1 MGKIIGFLN
10 SLLISARPKQWLKN
24 LVIFSPAFFSG
35 EILNLG
41 AMPKLIQAFAVF
53 CLLSSASYLV
63 NDVRDRRRDRQHPLK
78 KHRPIASGKLSP
90 SAALGSALVIAGGT
104 LLYTYSEFNL
114 HFFIAGLI
122 FIGIQLSYSLLI
134 RNVIILDA
142 LWVSGAFVVRVYAGA
157 FVLPTPVSSWIILA
171 VIGLS
176 LLLAF
181 GKRRSERTLLSS
193 LHKRLITRETLR
205 HYPDTLLDSMISMSA
220 AYTALAYSIF
230 AFESSPEGG
239 GLSLAGLL
247 PTTLASPKWM
257 MITIPV
263 VFYGI
268 ARYLFVIYEK
278 KEGESP
284 EKVLLTDRPLLA
296 TIVIWLIAL
305 FLIIYRLKI

>member
-1 MGKIIGFLN
+1 MKRAVFFLRN
-10 SLLISARPKQWLKN
+10 VLISARPKQWLKN
-24 LVIFSPAFFSG
+24 LVIFAPAFFSG

-41 AMPKLIQAFAVF
+41 AMPRLIQAFAVF
-53 CLLSSASYLV
+53 CLLSSASYLI
-63 NDVRDRRRDRQHPLK
+63 NDVRDRKRDRQHPVK
-78 KHRPIASGKLSP
+78 KRRPVASGELSP
-90 SAALGSALVIAGGT
+90 RAAIASALVIAGAT
-104 LLYTYSEFNL
+104 LIYIYQGFNL
-114 HFFIAGLI
+114 YFFVTALV
-122 FIGIQLSYSLLI
+122 FLAIQLSYSLLI
-134 RNVIILDA
+134 RNLIILDA

-157 FVLPTPVSSWIILA
+157 FAIPTPVSSWIILS

-193 LHKRLITRETLR
+193 LHKRLLTRQTLR

-230 AFESSPEGG
+230 AFQSSPEGG
-239 GLSLAGLL
+239 GLGLSNLL
-247 PTTLASPKWM
+247 PTTLSSPKWTM
-257 MITIPV
+257 LTIPV

-296 TIVIWLIAL
+296 TILIWLAVL
-305 FLIIYRLKI
+305 FLIIYNLEV